1 MKKSKIKYEK
11 KRWKLWNKW
20 NKTWKKIIEKLLKF
34 IWNLS
39 GKYGNDTVRAI
50 KIQYEKIIVGSLL
63 SNVSTYVN
71 YKIYMHNKIENLS
84 RI

>member
-1 MKKSKIKYEK
+1 MEDSWDGFPAEK
-11 KRWKLWNKW
+11 K
-20 NKTWKKIIEKLLKF
+20 KIVEKLLKF

-71 YKIYMHNKIENLS
+71 YKTYMHNKIEIS
-84 RI
+84 SHI